1 MNILLVNLTRF
12 GDLLQ
17 SQAAISALAG
27 AGNAQAAA
35 INTLTGAE
43 NAQTTG
49 QQAENKLALVCL
61 NNFAFTSACLCGVSQ
76 TFPLPR
82 SAFLSGLVKTSPD
95 AENARWVSS
104 LAELWH
110 WRNSLWSQFKPD
122 LVCNLTPTV
131 PARLLAHY
139 LAGGVPLTGFGLDA
153 FGFAQEGSWAAFLR
167 ASTASRFA
175 SPFNVI
181 DLFRAVAGKSTG
193 RFQDALLAPRP
204 WFGVSAAR
212 AGLASA
218 LGEAAGH
225 DFAATHKGFVGFQLG
240 ASAQERRWP
249 LEYFVRLGQELW
261 RKLRV
266 VPVLLGSKAESELA
280 ERYAQIN
287 NSASSRSD
295 PHAASPFISLSGK
308 TDPGELADT
317 LKNCLLL
324 VSNDT
329 GTLHLA
335 AGLSCPCLGI
345 FLATAQ
351 PWDTGPGLE
360 GSCSLEPDLDCHPC
374 RFGSGCPHDFRCRE
388 TISPELVCALIEKF
402 LTSGSWPAITGQAR
416 VWLTRRDENNFF
428 YLTSLSGHEQAP
440 RTLWFMRQR
449 FFLRQFLDRNP
460 AAEFV
465 LDAAQDNSGEK
476 FALPLAEKEKIA
488 ADLDLLEAQLGLVL
502 ELGKLLALNPA
513 PRLRERFLSAVRRVG
528 LLFENSA
535 YFLALGF
542 LWQVQVQEQ
551 GGELQQALRCITQ
564 YQSLIRSLKIIP

>member
-27 AGNAQAAA
+27 AEN
-35 INTLTGAE
+35 AE
-43 NAQTTG
+43 NAQASG
-49 QQAENKLALVCL
+49 RQAENKLALVCL
-61 NNFAFTSACLCGVSQ
+61 KNFAFTSACLRGVSQ

-82 SAFLSGLVKTSPD
+82 SAFFSGLVKTSPD
-95 AENARWVSS
+95 AGNTRWVSS

-110 WRNSLWSQFKPD
+110 WRDALWSQFKPD

-153 FGFAQEGSWAAFLR
+153 FGFAREGSWAAFLR

-181 DLFRAVAGKSTG
+181 DLFRAVAGKSAG

-204 WFGVSAAR
+204 RSGVSAAR
-212 AGLASA
+212 TGLVRALTEAG
-218 LGEAAGH
+218 GH
-225 DFAATHKGFVGFQLG
+225 DFTAMHKGFVGFQLG
-240 ASAQERRWP
+240 ASAEERRWP
-249 LEYFVRLGQELW
+249 LEYFVQLGQELW

-280 ERYAQIN
+280 ERYAQLN
-287 NSASSRSD
+287 NSVSSRSE
-295 PHAASPFISLSGK
+295 PPAATPFISLSGK
-308 TDPGELADT
+308 TEPGELADT

-335 AGLSCPCLGI
+335 AGLSCHCLGI

-374 RFGSGCPHDFRCRE
+374 RFGSSCPHGFRCRE
-388 TISPELVCALIEKF
+388 AIRPELVCALIEQF
-402 LTSGSWPAITGQAR
+402 LTSGKWPAIPGQAR

-449 FFLRQFLDRNP
+449 FFLRQFLDRDL
-460 AAEFV
+460 AAEFE
-465 LDAAQDNSGEK
+465 LDAAQDSFNEK
-476 FALPLAEKEKIA
+476 LALPSTEKEKIA

-502 ELGKLLALNPA
+502 ELGKLLALKPA
-513 PRLRERFLSAVRRVG
+513 PRLRERFLSAVRRVA

-564 YQSLIRSLKIIP
+564 YQSLIRSLKIIL